1 MVIVGGDSILTGLRM
16 FDSSGDVIFKVGKMN
31 EGEILKDGRLAF

>member
-1 MVIVGGDSILTGLRM
+1 MVIVGGESMLCGLRM
-16 FDSSGDVIFKVGKMN
+16 FNPSGDVIFKVGKMN